1 MILVDSSVW
10 IDYFNGSATPE
21 TERLDGLLATDVV
34 ATGDLI
40 LAEVLQGFREDV
52 HFAAAKRALATL
64 PAFDLLGRERAYGAA
79 DRYRELRKA
88 GHHSAQDRRL
98 DHRLVLHRRRFAVAV
113 RGPGLPPDGGATGAA
128 TGTARALGELATAI
142 GSHGEVDAVLGKR
155 WRTGVPRGRSRHRRP
170 RALRSDSPRPLPA

>member
-88 GHHSAQDRRL
+88 GIT
-98 DHRLVLHRRRFAVAV
+98 V
-113 RGPGLPPDGGATGAA
+113 RKTVDLIIGSFCIDEGLPLLFADRDFLPMVEL
-128 TGTARALGELATAI
+128 LGLQRELP
-142 GSHGEVDAVLGKR
+142 GHSV
-155 WRTGVPRGRSRHRRP
+155 S
-170 RALRSDSPRPLPA
+170 